1 MPFHIHI
8 ATTDEELDA
17 CYPIMQQLRP
27 QYSLDAFKQ
36 QVQLQ
41 QQAGYQ
47 LAYALYEPHAKDRV
61 DIDVNIDTQPEN
73 SSDSQGKL
81 QTDSQTAV
89 VAVAGFIIGHKLAWG
104 KHLYLDDLV
113 TDSNS
118 RSIGAGEALIN
129 WLTEYALANE
139 CEQFHLDS
147 GVQRFAA
154 HKFYLKEGFHIASHH
169 FQHQLKTN

>member
-17 CYPIMQQLRP
+17 CYPVMQELRS
-27 QYSLDAFKQ
+27 QYSLDAFKK
-36 QVQLQ
+36 QVKLQ

-47 LAYALYEPHAKDRV
+47 LAYALYEAPAKDRV
-61 DIDVNIDTQPEN
+61 DIDVNIGAQTDN
-73 SSDSQGKL
+73 SSNSQGS
-81 QTDSQTAV
+81 SQTAV

-104 KHLYLDDLV
+104 KHLYVDDLV
-113 TDSNS
+113 TDANS
-118 RSIGAGEALIN
+118 RSTGAGQALIN
-129 WLTEYALANE
+129 WLTDHAVANE

-154 HKFYLKEGFHIASHH
+154 HKFYLREGFHIASHH
-169 FQHQLKTN
+169 FQRQLNTNH